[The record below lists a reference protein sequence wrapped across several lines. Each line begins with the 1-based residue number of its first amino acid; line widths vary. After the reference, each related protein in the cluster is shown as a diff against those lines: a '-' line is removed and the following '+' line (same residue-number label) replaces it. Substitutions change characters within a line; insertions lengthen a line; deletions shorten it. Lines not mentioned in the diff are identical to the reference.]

1 MYHYGKRSE
10 KNLATCHPDIQLILR
25 EAIKIIDIS
34 VIEGHRTLMRQ
45 QELFNSVPQRTTLD
59 GIVKK
64 SNHQTDPSMAV
75 DIVPY
80 KKGYNPFV
88 PASARNAARFYF
100 MMGIIKGIAVRL
112 LELGFITH
120 KVRFGLDWNSN
131 DVFSD
136 QKFHDLPHMELV
148 PA

>member
-10 KNLATCHPDIQLILR
+10 KNLETCHPDIQLILR

-34 VIEGHRTLMRQ
+34 VIEGHRTLERQ
-45 QELFNSVPQRTTLD
+45 QFLYNSVPQRTTLD

-64 SNHQTDPSMAV
+64 SNHQSSPSMAV

-80 KKGYNPFV
+80 KKGYNPFF
-88 PASARNAARFYF
+88 PASAKNAARFYF
-100 MMGIIKGIAVRL
+100 MMGIIRAIAVRL
-112 LELGFITH
+112 LSLGFITH
-120 KVRFGLDWNSN
+120 KIRFGLDWNSN